1 MNTHYRALLG
11 LGLPIVIGQIG
22 VIVLGFADTI
32 MVGHHSSVE
41 LAAASFVNNMFNL
54 AIIFSTGFAYGL
66 TPVVGRLFGEKKTF
80 ETGQVLKNSLL
91 ANTVL
96 AALVCALLLALY
108 LNLDRLGQP
117 DELIPYMRP
126 YFMVLFVSLPFVLW
140 FNAFKQFSDG
150 ITDTKVSMWILLGGN
165 LLNII
170 GNYILIY
177 GKLGLPE
184 MGLTGAG
191 LSTLISRIL
200 MVVAY
205 VVLFFFTNRYRNFRK
220 GFSTGKINRADFTLL
235 NRLGWPIAAQM
246 GMETASFSLSAIM
259 VGWLGSTELATYQ
272 VMIAVSQI
280 CFMMYYGMGA
290 AVSVRISNFL
300 GQRDFYNV
308 NRTANTGFHIILVMI
323 ICTSVPIYLLRH
335 HIGGWF
341 TDDASVSLM
350 VAQVIVPFLLYQFG
364 DGLQINFANALRGIA
379 DVRPMM
385 LFSFIAYFVISLPL
399 GYIFGFTLNWGITG
413 IWMAFPFGL
422 TSAGIMYYLRFRYK
436 VKTLGNTRY

>member
-205 VVLFFFTNRYRNFRK
+205 VVLFFFTNRYRHFRK

-300 GQRDFYNV
+300 GQHDFYNV

-436 VKTLGNTRY
+436 VKTLGNARY

>member
-108 LNLDRLGQP
+108 LNLDRLG
-117 DELIPYMRP
+117 ELIPYMRP

-205 VVLFFFTNRYRNFRK
+205 VVLFFFTNRYRHFRK

-436 VKTLGNTRY
+436 VKTLGNARY